1 MFLDEQ
7 RVRLKALVAKNIGS
21 ERNVD
26 AFVEAVNMV
35 KTEVENRQKR
45 RSTDGDDG
53 ESEGEG
59 EDVAPNYEDMIQNKM
74 KAVKRHQDQNG
85 LDLKDEQLMRKFRE
99 RLNEKDDQGDE
110 DEDLEV
116 MNQPGGADSENAL
129 KCQITLKRF
138 VKPYRNKVCQHV
150 YEYDAIM
157 NHLRSS
163 RQCPITGC
171 INNTMAVVQLEEDE
185 EMQMKVRR
193 KNRREVEE
201 KQALD
206 RDRDDEEE
214 SNDEGDNFGTTVIDQ
229 DGIVLCYGGW
239 LVFKSKRNYVA
250 LIICKVFEIAVIMH
264 LSFIFT
270 VELYLNCH

>member
-45 RSTDGDDG
+45 RRTDGDDG

-99 RLNEKDDQGDE
+99 RLNEKDDQADE

-150 YEYDAIM
+150 YEYDAII

-171 INNTMAVVQLEEDE
+171 INNTMAMAQLEEDE

-206 RDRDDEEE
+206 RDRDEEEE
-214 SNDEGDNFGTTVIDQ
+214 SNDEGDNFGTTV
-229 DGIVLCYGGW
+229 L
-239 LVFKSKRNYVA
+239 S
-250 LIICKVFEIAVIMH
+250 LIHI
-264 LSFIFT
+264 
-270 VELYLNCH
+270 